1 MRPLHLGHQADG
13 EEQGRTLL
21 HGGWVCM
28 GTEGFLGQFSRETD
42 SQISQG
48 RARSCSLWSSR
59 SVVFFA
65 HHSGCGGGGCEPLGS
80 ASAGKDKLEWIY
92 LRPKGPAAQI

>member
-48 RARSCSLWSSR
+48 RARSCSL
-59 SVVFFA
+59 
-65 HHSGCGGGGCEPLGS
+65 
-80 ASAGKDKLEWIY
+80 
-92 LRPKGPAAQI
+92 

>member
-21 HGGWVCM
+21 HGGWVCV

-59 SVVFFA
+59 SVVF
-65 HHSGCGGGGCEPLGS
+65 CPPLRVWRWR
-80 ASAGKDKLEWIY
+80 L
-92 LRPKGPAAQI
+92 